1 MVRRSVGFSFSIALG
16 FLVALVAGCVER
28 TVTIT
33 TVPDGATVILNDQE
47 VGTSPVTVPFTWY
60 GDYDLICRKQGFA
73 TDERKLHLSTP
84 WYQIPLVDLVTENL
98 TPVTYRDHRSFQID
112 LQPEQLPTR
121 DELLSRGAEFRD
133 RALYQGDQ

>member
-1 MVRRSVGFSFSIALG
+1 MVRRTVGLQFGLALAVPL
-16 FLVALVAGCVER
+16 LVVSGCVER

-73 TDERKLHLSTP
+73 TDERKLHISTP
-84 WYQIPLVDLVTENL
+84 WYQFPIVDLVTENL
-98 TPVTYRDHRSFQID
+98 TPVTFRDRRAVQIEM
-112 LQPEQLPTR
+112 QPEQLPTR

>member
-1 MVRRSVGFSFSIALG
+1 MVRRSVGPHFGFALAVS
-16 FLVALVAGCVER
+16 LIVVTGCVER

-73 TDERKLHLSTP
+73 TDERKLHISTP
-84 WYQIPLVDLVTENL
+84 WYQIPIVDLVTENL
-98 TPVTYRDHRSFQID
+98 TPVTFRDHRAVQID
-112 LQPEQLPTR
+112 MQPEQLPTR
-121 DELLSRGAEFRD
+121 EELLSRGAEFRD